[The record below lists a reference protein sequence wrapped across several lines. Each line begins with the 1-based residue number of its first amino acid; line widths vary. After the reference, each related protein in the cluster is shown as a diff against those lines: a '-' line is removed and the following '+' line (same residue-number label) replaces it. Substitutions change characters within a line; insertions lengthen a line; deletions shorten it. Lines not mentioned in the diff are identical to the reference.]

1 MLLLHFNITMKS
13 PFYLC
18 LLLAK
23 PHKVANKIFRV
34 AKDAGLTGP
43 GEFDYTGVIA
53 PGDNTRLLDIFR
65 QKLLGPNESMIL

>member
-1 MLLLHFNITMKS
+1 MKS

-43 GEFDYTGVIA
+43 GEFDNTGVIA
-53 PGDNTRLLDIFR
+53 PGDDTRPLDIMR
-65 QKLLGPNESMIL
+65 QKFLWPNETTIS